1 LIYIGKGSIRT
12 GFDPGRGRGLEKY
25 AKLNVVEEY

>member
-12 GFDPGRGRGLEKY
+12 GFDPRGEGLGEN

>member
-1 LIYIGKGSIRT
+1 LIYRGKGSIRT
-12 GFDPGRGRGLEKY
+12 GFDPEKGRDLKKY